1 MPSKWFQER
10 STFVL
15 CQLKTDHSV
24 FVTQSTSNCKAL
36 YAVSALLKCI
46 TLWSCSKMILSF
58 EITHHTQ
65 YVRLLI
71 LVRPELSENWMN
83 SFDEL

>member
-1 MPSKWFQER
+1 
-10 STFVL
+10 
-15 CQLKTDHSV
+15 
-24 FVTQSTSNCKAL
+24 
-36 YAVSALLKCI
+36 
-46 TLWSCSKMILSF
+46 MILSF